1 MTLIDTIKGWGKKG
15 SPKTKKNTEE
25 FQKVTVDTMEELFEK
40 EDLVGAAKDLKMLLE
55 YYGRGKKKNHRY
67 KGREFMF
74 FILSNKHKELK
85 NTGYKHWQNVNQI
98 IQLNQQKVYPFNKKN
113 LREAMDFFEKEI
125 RGISAIKITLV

>member
-1 MTLIDTIKGWGKKG
+1 MTLIDTIKSWTKKG
-15 SPKTKKNTEE
+15 STKTKEQSDE
-25 FQKVTVDTMEELFEK
+25 FQKVTVDTMEELFKQEN
-40 EDLVGAAKDLKMLLE
+40 LVGAAKDLKMLLE